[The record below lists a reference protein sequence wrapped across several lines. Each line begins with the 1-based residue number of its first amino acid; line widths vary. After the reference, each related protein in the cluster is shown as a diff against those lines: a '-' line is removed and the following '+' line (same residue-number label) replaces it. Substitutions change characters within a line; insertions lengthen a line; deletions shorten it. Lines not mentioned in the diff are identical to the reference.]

1 MNVIILGRWAFIG
14 GIILA
19 ILSAFFVIP
28 EIEILLFGLGVIV
41 GLINIQE
48 KESVSFLVSVI
59 ALLVIGVAIL
69 QIGGLTEAAVKVL
82 SQILTFISAAAFV
95 VAIKQAL
102 AAAVSGESGE
112 KVF

>member
-1 MNVIILGRWAFIG
+1 MNIIKIGRWAFIG

-19 ILSAFFVIP
+19 ILSALFVIP
-28 EIEILLFGLGVIV
+28 EIGILLFGLGIIV

-59 ALLVIGVAIL
+59 ALLIIGVAIL
-69 QIGGLTEAAVKVL
+69 EIGGLTQAPVKIL
-82 SQILTFISAAAFV
+82 GQILTFMSAAAFV
-95 VAIKQAL
+95 VAIKQIL
-102 AAAVSGESGE
+102 AVAISEE